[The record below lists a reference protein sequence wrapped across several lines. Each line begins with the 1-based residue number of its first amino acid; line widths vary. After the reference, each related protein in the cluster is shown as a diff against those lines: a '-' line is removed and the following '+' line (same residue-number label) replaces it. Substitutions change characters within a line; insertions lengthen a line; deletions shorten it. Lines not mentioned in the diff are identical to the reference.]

1 MLEPTK
7 AALRT
12 ALTQRRLRRGPEA
25 NVTLSA
31 ALLGRLLRHPLW
43 QQARGIAAFVG
54 VRGEPDTWGLL
65 AATLAERKRLWLPR
79 MEAGEIAFVP
89 VHDLRELEPAKFG
102 LLEPRVRAGQT
113 TVATPTTAAGID
125 VVLVPGLGFNSNGGR
140 LGWGKGHYDRA
151 LAPIRDSAAPLRV
164 GLCFSEDLDPQ
175 DGKIP
180 TDARD
185 VPMHWIATP
194 DGITYCT
201 PARTG
206 SEAA

>member
-7 AALRT
+7 AALR
-12 ALTQRRLRRGPEA
+12 AASQQRRQLRGPEA
-25 NVTLSA
+25 NASLSA

-89 VHDLRELEPAKFG
+89 VADLRELEPAKFG
-102 LLEPRVRAGQT
+102 LLEPRPRAGQT
-113 TVATPTTAAGID
+113 AVKTPTPAAGID
-125 VVLVPGLGFNSNGGR
+125 VVLVPGLGFSAAGGR

-151 LAPIRDSAAPLRV
+151 LAPVRQAAAPLRV
-164 GLCFSEDLDPQ
+164 GVCFSEDLDPP
-175 DGKIP
+175 GEKIP
-180 TDARD
+180 LEDHD
-185 VPMHWIATP
+185 VPMHWVATP
-194 DGITYCT
+194 DGITFCT
-201 PARTG
+201 PDRA
-206 SEAA
+206 